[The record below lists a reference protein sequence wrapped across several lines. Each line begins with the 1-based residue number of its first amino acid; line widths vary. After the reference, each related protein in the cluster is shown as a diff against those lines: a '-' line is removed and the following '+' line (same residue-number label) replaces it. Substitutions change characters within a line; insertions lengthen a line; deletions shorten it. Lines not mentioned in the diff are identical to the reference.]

1 MGSEMNRE
9 FLWVFGV
16 RETIWESTESH
27 PQGTVYIQGMQKKQ
41 GSREAVDE
49 VRGELGGECHGIQE
63 VDCSPGQVFSSEVHS
78 KYFFVGH
85 TR

>member
-27 PQGTVYIQGMQKKQ
+27 PQGTAYIQGMQKKQ